1 MHRQRHGVVDH
12 DARGGEDH
20 LRHRGAVDQR
30 VRPSL
35 KGGVASLRH
44 ALGICIFASR
54 LYTCRMSDDRQVFR
68 ATPTGNGD
76 LALSGELDALT
87 VPDLNEVLSARNGAR
102 HVTLDLS
109 ELTFID
115 STGLHAIV
123 AYVRSREPDGTVTLT
138 GASPH
143 IVRVLEITRLT
154 DLPKLRIDG
163 AA

>member
-1 MHRQRHGVVDH
+1 MADDLGQSSDGEGSDWTISLTAVPQRG
-12 DARGGEDH
+12 DAAPGTW
-20 LRHRGAVDQR
+20 
-30 VRPSL
+30 VRICNL
-35 KGGVASLRH
+35 
-44 ALGICIFASR
+44 ALW

-123 AYVRSREPDGTVTLT
+123 AYVQSREPDGTVTLT